1 MAGVKIVVPKL
12 THAMLINPLKVIQIF
27 CEMDDFVKSVEKF
40 LEGKILGSYS
50 PHAFNER
57 GYYFIRNGCVLKCY
71 ITLVAISAFNIIISR
86 Q

>member
-1 MAGVKIVVPKL
+1 MIINKKEVNVDKKFLEKEMAWVKIVVAKL

-50 PHAFNER
+50 PHAVNE
-57 GYYFIRNGCVLKCY
+57 
-71 ITLVAISAFNIIISR
+71 
-86 Q
+86 